1 MICCPG
7 LDFCGLANAESISVA
22 RRINALFDDP
32 DSLHDLGDVRIRIS
46 GCMNAC
52 GHHHVGHIG
61 ILGVDKKGEEWY
73 QITIGGSAEERT
85 RLGRKIGPSVP
96 KADVARTVAALLDV
110 YRAHRHPGEPFP
122 DTVERTGVA
131 PFRERVYGGKGA

>member
-1 MICCPG
+1 
-7 LDFCGLANAESISVA
+7 
-22 RRINALFDDP
+22 
-32 DSLHDLGDVRIRIS
+32 
-46 GCMNAC
+46 MNAC

-96 KADVARTVAALLDV
+96 KTDVARTIADILDI
-110 YRAHRHPGEPFP
+110 YIEQRHAEEKFP
-122 DTVERTGVA
+122 DTVDRIGIT
-131 PFRERVYGGKGA
+131 PFKEQVYG